1 MCPLSCNDDVFVTLR
16 IEVVNK
22 QTKLISI
29 FCFDVHIILT
39 ITNDIFNALLA
50 TIVSASSL
58 ARQTSIHEL
67 QIGQKGGQ

>member
-58 ARQTSIHEL
+58 ALQTSIHEL